1 MIGVN
6 KSELTIRVD
15 EYVRKSEDEFRI
27 QMESQLNQVLAE
39 REEALIEKIKKSLYE
54 DRTS

>member
-27 QMESQLNQVLAE
+27 QMESQLN
-39 REEALIEKIKKSLYE
+39 
-54 DRTS
+54 